1 MSSMLA
7 ALAVGAGLSLLVVG
21 LLVRFRE
28 KDAELARIL
37 DLPFGEN
44 DVPVEEAVR
53 AEGRGTFLEP
63 GVELVQGALERFKLQ
78 GRLAEELERGRVPL
92 RPGEFVIVAAV
103 SGVLGSAIALLLT
116 GRPVIAVV
124 AAVAFPILSWRVV
137 LIKVAKRRTAFERQL
152 PEALS
157 LIAGSL
163 EAGHTFL
170 KAVEMMVEESEAP
183 LSEEFERVL
192 SETRLGDPLMDALDR
207 MSIRLDIPDLAWVIQ
222 ALRIQQSVGGRLAEL
237 LTTLAEFMR
246 QREEIRREVRV
257 LTAEGRLS
265 GNILGALPLFFMLI
279 MQILN
284 PEWLKPM
291 FRGWGPAVLAGAG
304 TSVMIGVGII
314 RKMARVD
321 V

>member
-1 MSSMLA
+1 MVMWA
-7 ALAVGAGLSLLVVG
+7 ALAVGAGLSALVVG
-21 LLVRFRE
+21 LLSRARDRQE
-28 KDAELARIL
+28 ELARIL
-37 DLPFGEN
+37 ELPFGEK
-44 DVPVEEAVR
+44 DLPVEVAEAR
-53 AEGRGTFLEP
+53 AAFIDP
-63 GVELVQGALERFKLQ
+63 GVELVQGALEKMNLQ
-78 GRLAEELERGRVPL
+78 ARLAADLERARIPI

-103 SGVLGSAIALLLT
+103 SGLLGGALAMLLT
-116 GRPVIAVV
+116 GRTFIAVV
-124 AAVAFPILSWRVV
+124 AGVLMPWIAWRVV
-137 LIKVAKRRTAFERQL
+137 KIKVSRRSQAFERQL
-152 PEALS
+152 PDALS

-170 KAVEMMVEESEAP
+170 RAVEMMVEESEPP
-183 LSEEFERVL
+183 LSQEFERVL

-207 MSIRLDIPDLAWVIQ
+207 MNMRLEIADLAWVIQ
-222 ALRIQQSVGGRLAEL
+222 ALRIQQTVGGKLADL

-279 MQILN
+279 MQVLN
-284 PEWLKPM
+284 PSWMTPM
-291 FRGWGPAVLAGAG
+291 FHGWGPMVLAASAV
-304 TSVMIGVGII
+304 SVMIGVALI

>member
-1 MSSMLA
+1 MPLLA
-7 ALAVGAGLSLLVVG
+7 ALAIGAGMSAVAVALLT
-21 LLVRFRE
+21 RYRE
-28 KDAELARIL
+28 RDEEIAKILEL
-37 DLPFGEN
+37 PYGEN
-44 DVPVEEAVR
+44 DVPAEVAVEAR
-53 AEGRGTFLEP
+53 SAFIEP
-63 GVELVQGALERFKLQ
+63 GVEFVQGALERMNLHQ
-78 GRLAEELERGRVPL
+78 RVAADLERARIPI

-103 SGVLGSAIALLLT
+103 SGVLGAAVALLLT
-116 GRPVIAVV
+116 GRSFIAVT
-124 AAVAFPILSWRVV
+124 AVFLMPWLCWRIVK
-137 LIKVAKRRTAFERQL
+137 IKVARRSQAFERQL

-170 KAVEMMVEESEAP
+170 RAVEMMVEESEPP
-183 LSEEFERVL
+183 LTQEFERVL
-192 SETRLGDPLMDALDR
+192 SETRLGDPLMDSLDR
-207 MSIRLDIPDLAWVIQ
+207 MSDRLAIADLAWVIQ
-222 ALRIQQSVGGRLAEL
+222 ALRIQQTVGGKLADL
-237 LTTLAEFMR
+237 LSTLAEFMR

-284 PEWLKPM
+284 PNWMKPM
-291 FRGWGPAVLAGAG
+291 FRGWGPAVLGIAGL
-304 TSVMIGVGII
+304 SVLMGVAVI

>member
-1 MSSMLA
+1 MTTLVA
-7 ALAVGAGLSLLVVG
+7 ALAVGAGLAMLVVG
-21 LLVRFRE
+21 VLTRLRE
-28 KDAELARIL
+28 QDAELARIL

-44 DVPVEEAVR
+44 DVPVESMISENK
-53 AEGRGTFLEP
+53 GTFLEP
-63 GVELVQGALERFKLQ
+63 GVELVQGALEKMNLSA
-78 GRLAEELERGRVPL
+78 RLSELLERGRVPL
-92 RPGEFVIVAAV
+92 RPGEFVLVAAV
-103 SGVLGSAIALLLT
+103 SGVLGMAIALLLT

-124 AAVAFPILSWRVV
+124 AAVAMPFLAWQFVNHRVS
-137 LIKVAKRRTAFERQL
+137 KRRTAFERQL

-157 LIAGSL
+157 LISGSL

-170 KAVEMMVEESEAP
+170 KAIEMMVEESEAP

-207 MSIRLDIPDLAWVIQ
+207 MSDRLEIPDLAWVIQ

-265 GNILGALPLFFMLI
+265 GNILGALPLFFMLL
-279 MQILN
+279 MQVMN
-284 PEWLKPM
+284 PSWMKPM

-304 TSVMIGVGII
+304 LSVAIGVGII

>member
-1 MSSMLA
+1 MILWA
-7 ALAVGAGLSLLVVG
+7 ALAVGAGAALAVIGVLMRL
-21 LLVRFRE
+21 RDR
-28 KDAELARIL
+28 DAELARIL
-37 DLPFGEN
+37 DLPFGEH
-44 DVPVEEAVR
+44 DVAVEAVEKSS
-53 AEGRGTFLEP
+53 AFIEP
-63 GVELVQGALERFKLQ
+63 GVELVQGALERMNLQ
-78 GRLAEELERGRVPL
+78 GRLASDLERGRIHL
-92 RPGEFVIVAAV
+92 RPGEFVIVAAT
-103 SGVLGSAIALLLT
+103 SGVLGFALALLLT
-116 GRPVIAVV
+116 GRPVVAVV
-124 AAVAFPILSWRVV
+124 AGVLMPWVAWRIV
-137 LIKVAKRRTAFERQL
+137 LIKVTRRSTAFERQL

-170 KAVEMMVEESEAP
+170 HAIEMMVEESEPP
-183 LSEEFERVL
+183 LSQEFERVL

-207 MSIRLDIPDLAWVIQ
+207 MNDRLQIPDLAWVIQ

-237 LTTLAEFMR
+237 LSTLAEFMR

-279 MQILN
+279 MQMMN
-284 PEWLKPM
+284 PDWLKPM
-291 FRGWGPAVLAGAG
+291 FRGWGPVVLGVAGF
-304 TSVMIGVGII
+304 SVLIGVGVI

>member
-1 MSSMLA
+1 M
-7 ALAVGAGLSLLVVG
+7 
-21 LLVRFRE
+21 
-28 KDAELARIL
+28 
-37 DLPFGEN
+37 
-44 DVPVEEAVR
+44 
-53 AEGRGTFLEP
+53 
-63 GVELVQGALERFKLQ
+63 
-78 GRLAEELERGRVPL
+78 
-92 RPGEFVIVAAV
+92 
-103 SGVLGSAIALLLT
+103 
-116 GRPVIAVV
+116 PVIA
-124 AAVAFPILSWRVV
+124 WRIVK
-137 LIKVAKRRTAFERQL
+137 IKVARRGQAFERQL

-170 KAVEMMVEESEAP
+170 RAVEMMVEESDAP
-183 LSEEFERVL
+183 LSEEFDRVL

-207 MSIRLDIPDLAWVIQ
+207 MSARLAIPDLAWVIQ
-222 ALRIQQSVGGRLAEL
+222 ALRIQQTVGGKLADL
-237 LTTLAEFMR
+237 LSTLAEFMR

-284 PEWLKPM
+284 PKWMKPM
-291 FRGWGPAVLAGAG
+291 FVGWGPAVLGIAGV
-304 TSVMIGVGII
+304 SVLLGVAVI

>member
-1 MSSMLA
+1 M
-7 ALAVGAGLSLLVVG
+7 LVVG
-21 LLVRFRE
+21 ILTRLRE
-28 KDAELARIL
+28 QDAELARIL

-44 DVPVEEAVR
+44 DVPVESMISEN
-53 AEGRGTFLEP
+53 RGTFLEP
-63 GVELVQGALERFKLQ
+63 GVELVQGALERMKMQ
-78 GRLAEELERGRVPL
+78 GRVVQQLERGRVPL
-92 RPGEFVIVAAV
+92 RPGEFVLVAAV
-103 SGVLGSAIALLLT
+103 SGVLGMAVALLLT
-116 GRPVIAVV
+116 GRPVIAGV
-124 AAVAFPILSWRVV
+124 AAVAMPFLAWRVV
-137 LIKVAKRRTAFERQL
+137 LHRVAKRRTAFERQL

-170 KAVEMMVEESEAP
+170 KAIEMMVGESEPP

-207 MSIRLDIPDLAWVIQ
+207 MSQRLEIPDLAWVIQ

-246 QREEIRREVRV
+246 QREEIRREVKV

-279 MQILN
+279 MQVMN
-284 PEWLKPM
+284 PDWMKPM
-291 FRGWGPAVLAGAG
+291 FHGWGPAVLGGAG
-304 TSVMIGVGII
+304 LSVLIGVGII
-314 RKMARVD
+314 RKMAKVD

>member
-1 MSSMLA
+1 MELWA
-7 ALAVGAGLSLLVVG
+7 ALAVGAGLAMVVVALLN
-21 LLVRFRE
+21 RARA
-28 KDAELARIL
+28 KDAEIAKIL
-37 DLPFGEN
+37 ELPFGEN
-44 DVPVEEAVR
+44 DVPIEVAAEAHS
-53 AEGRGTFLEP
+53 AFIEP
-63 GVELVQGALERFKLQ
+63 GVELVQGALEKMNLLA
-78 GRLAEELERGRVPL
+78 RLAGDLERARIL
-92 RPGEFVIVAAV
+92 IRPGEFVIVAAV
-103 SGVLGSAIALLLT
+103 SGVLGGAIGYALT
-116 GRPVIAVV
+116 GRAFIGV
-124 AAVAFPILSWRVV
+124 AALVAMPWVCFQVV
-137 LIKVAKRRTAFERQL
+137 KMKVAKRSQAFERQL

-170 KAVEMMVEESEAP
+170 RAVEMMVEESEAP
-183 LSEEFERVL
+183 LSEEFDRVL

-207 MSIRLDIPDLAWVIQ
+207 LNDRLQIPDLAWVIQ
-222 ALRIQQSVGGRLAEL
+222 ALRIQQTVGGKLADL
-237 LTTLAEFMR
+237 LKTLSEFML

-284 PEWLKPM
+284 PNWMKPM
-291 FRGWGPAVLAGAG
+291 FQGWGPAVLAGAG
-304 TSVMIGVGII
+304 LSVLIGVGII

>member
-1 MSSMLA
+1 MTLWA
-7 ALAVGAGLSLLVVG
+7 ALAVGAGLAALVVG
-21 LLVRFRE
+21 LLSRARARQE
-28 KDAELARIL
+28 ELARIL
-37 DLPFGEN
+37 ELPFGEH
-44 DVPVEEAVR
+44 DVPLEVAEAKS
-53 AEGRGTFLEP
+53 AFIDP
-63 GVELVQGALERFKLQ
+63 GVELVQGALEKMNLHARVT
-78 GRLAEELERGRVPL
+78 ADLERARIAL
-92 RPGEFVIVAAV
+92 RPGEFVIAAAV
-103 SGVLGSAIALLLT
+103 AGVLGAAIALALT

-124 AAVAFPILSWRVV
+124 AAALMPWLAWRFVQLRV
-137 LIKVAKRRTAFERQL
+137 SRRSQAFERQL

-170 KAVEMMVEESEAP
+170 HAVEIMVEESDKP

-192 SETRLGDPLMDALDR
+192 SEVRLGDPLMDALDR
-207 MSIRLDIPDLAWVIQ
+207 MGARLQVADLAWVIQ
-222 ALRIQQSVGGRLAEL
+222 ALRIQQTVGGKLADL

-279 MQILN
+279 MQLLN
-284 PEWLKPM
+284 PSWMTPM
-291 FRGWGPAVLAGAG
+291 FHGWGPAVLAGAG
-304 TSVMIGVGII
+304 TSVLIGVGII

>member
-1 MSSMLA
+1 MAMWA
-7 ALAVGAGLSLLVVG
+7 ALAVGAGLAAVVVAA
-21 LLVRFRE
+21 LMRVRERDE
-28 KDAELARIL
+28 EIAKIL
-37 DLPFGEN
+37 ELPFGEN
-44 DVPVEEAVR
+44 DVPAHVAAEAQS
-53 AEGRGTFLEP
+53 AFIEP
-63 GVELVQGALERFKLQ
+63 GVALVHGALERMNLNA
-78 GRLAEELERGRVPL
+78 RVAADLERARIL
-92 RPGEFVIVAAV
+92 IRPGEFVIVAAV
-103 SGVLGSAIALLLT
+103 SGVLGSAVALALT
-116 GRPVIAVV
+116 GRPFIAVT
-124 AAVAFPILSWRVV
+124 ALLLMPWLSWRVV
-137 LIKVAKRRTAFERQL
+137 KMKVSRRAIAFERQL

-170 KAVEMMVEESEAP
+170 RAVDMMVEESDAP

-192 SETRLGDPLMDALDR
+192 SETRLGDPVMDALDR
-207 MSIRLDIPDLAWVIQ
+207 MSDRLQIPDLAWVIQ
-222 ALRIQQSVGGRLAEL
+222 ALRIQQTVGGKLADL

-265 GNILGALPLFFMLI
+265 GNILGCLPLFFMLI

-284 PEWLKPM
+284 PKWMKPM
-291 FRGWGPAVLAGAG
+291 FQGKGPLVLAAAGA
-304 TSVMIGVGII
+304 SVLVGVAII

>member
-1 MSSMLA
+1 MALWA
-7 ALAVGAGLSLLVVG
+7 ALAIGLGLAAVVVSV
-21 LLVRFRE
+21 LFR
-28 KDAELARIL
+28 ARERDEEIARVL
-37 DLPFGEN
+37 ELPFGEN
-44 DVPVEEAVR
+44 DVPQSVAVEAKS
-53 AEGRGTFLEP
+53 AFIEP
-63 GVELVQGALERFKLQ
+63 GVELVQGALERMNLHARVATQ
-78 GRLAEELERGRVPL
+78 LERARIAL
-92 RPGEFVIVAAV
+92 RPGEFVIVAAT
-103 SGVLGSAIALLLT
+103 SGVLGGAIFLALT
-116 GRPVIAVV
+116 GRPVIAVM
-124 AAVAFPILSWRVV
+124 AVFVMPWLCWQFVK
-137 LIKVAKRRTAFERQL
+137 IKVSRRAHAFEQQL

-170 KAVEMMVEESEAP
+170 HAVEIMVEESDPP
-183 LSEEFERVL
+183 LAEEFERVL

-207 MSIRLDIPDLAWVIQ
+207 MSGRLAIPDLAWVVQ
-222 ALRIQQSVGGRLAEL
+222 ALRIQQSVGGKLADL

-265 GNILGALPLFFMLI
+265 GNILGALPLFFVGI

-284 PEWLKPM
+284 PGWMKPM
-291 FRGWGPAVLAGAG
+291 FRGWGPVVLAVSAA
-304 TSVMIGVGII
+304 SVLVGVGII

>member
-1 MSSMLA
+1 MTTLVA
-7 ALAVGAGLSLLVVG
+7 ALAVGAGLAFVVVAVLLR
-21 LLVRFRE
+21 VRERDE
-28 KDAELARIL
+28 EIARIL
-37 DLPFGEN
+37 ELPFGEN
-44 DVPVEEAVR
+44 DVDVEQAVETK
-53 AEGRGTFLEP
+53 AAFLDP
-63 GVELVQGALERFKLQ
+63 GVEFVQGALTRMNLQ
-78 GRLAEELERGRVPL
+78 ERLASELHRARIAL

-103 SGVLGSAIALLLT
+103 SGLLGSSIALLLT
-116 GRPVIAVV
+116 GRTVIAVV
-124 AAVAFPILSWRVV
+124 AAALMPWVAWRVV
-137 LIKVAKRRTAFERQL
+137 LHKAAKRRNAFERQL

-170 KAVEMMVEESEAP
+170 HAIDMMVQESEAP
-183 LSEEFERVL
+183 MSEEFERVL

-207 MSIRLDIPDLAWVIQ
+207 MSDRLAIPDLAWVIQ
-222 ALRIQQSVGGRLAEL
+222 ALRIQQSVGGKLAEL
-237 LTTLAEFMR
+237 LNTLADFMR

-279 MQILN
+279 MQVMN
-284 PEWLKPM
+284 PNWMKPM
-291 FRGWGPAVLAGAG
+291 FKGWGPAVLGVAGL
-304 TSVMIGVGII
+304 SVTIGVALI

>member
-1 MSSMLA
+1 MTTLWA

-21 LLVRFRE
+21 FLTRFRE
-28 KDAELARIL
+28 QDAELARIL
-37 DLPFGEN
+37 DLPYGEN
-44 DVPVEEAVR
+44 DVPVESLI
-53 AEGRGTFLEP
+53 AENRGTFLEP
-63 GVELVQGALERFKLQ
+63 GVELVQATLERFKLQ
-78 GRLAEELERGRVPL
+78 SSLADQLERGRVPL
-92 RPGEFVIVAAV
+92 RPGEFVLVAAS
-103 SGVLGSAIALLLT
+103 SGVLGMALALLLT

-124 AAVAFPILSWRVV
+124 AAVALPFLAWQGVQQRVT
-137 LIKVAKRRTAFERQL
+137 KRRVAFERQL

-170 KAVEMMVEESEAP
+170 KAIEMMVEESDAP
-183 LSEEFERVL
+183 MSEEFERVL

-207 MSIRLDIPDLAWVIQ
+207 MKERLQIPDLAWVIQ

-237 LTTLAEFMR
+237 LSTLAEFMR

-279 MQILN
+279 MQVMN
-284 PEWLKPM
+284 PDWMKPM
-291 FRGWGPAVLAGAG
+291 FRGWGPAVLGAAGL
-304 TSVMIGVGII
+304 SVLIGVGII
-314 RKMARVD
+314 RKMAKVD

>member
-1 MSSMLA
+1 MSTTLFA
-7 ALAVGAGLSLLVVG
+7 ALGVGAGLSMVVVG
-21 LLVRFRE
+21 LLLHFRE
-28 KDAELARIL
+28 RDEELARIL
-37 DLPFGEN
+37 ELPYGEKEI
-44 DVPVEEAVR
+44 PQEAIGETR
-53 AEGRGTFLEP
+53 AAFLEP
-63 GVELVQGALERFKLQ
+63 GVELVQGALERMNLQ
-78 GRLAEELERGRVPL
+78 ARLASELERARVAL
-92 RPGEFVIVAAV
+92 RPGEFVLVAA
-103 SGVLGSAIALLLT
+103 SAGVLGGALSLALT

-124 AAVAFPILSWRVV
+124 ALLLMPWAAWRVV
-137 LIKVAKRRTAFERQL
+137 LIKSSRRRQAFERQM

-170 KAVEMMVEESEAP
+170 HALEMMVEESEPP

-207 MSIRLDIPDLAWVIQ
+207 MSDRLGIPDLAWVVQ
-222 ALRIQQSVGGRLAEL
+222 ALRIQQSVGGKLAEL

-265 GNILGALPLFFMLI
+265 GNILGVLPLFFMLI
-279 MQILN
+279 MQIMN
-284 PEWLKPM
+284 PNWLKPL
-291 FRGWGPAVLAGAG
+291 FQGWGPMVLAGAAG
-304 TSVMIGVGII
+304 SVLIGVGII
-314 RKMARVD
+314 RKMAKVD